1 MKTFKFSILNFIL
14 FLFFTSLISCSKD
27 DLSETSTIDKSEL
40 EFKQS
45 LNKNLDAKQIGE
57 YHNIAVNLYLNNGN
71 GDKKTVKEIEQSV
84 IDLMSEHYPSLMT
97 EFEISEEYNFLRDAY
112 NDTSINQRRLE
123 QIIDKAF
130 SKITKDKNVS
140 VKFSE
145 FIKNQTLD
153 DSTIQNKLSSIQS
166 YNTESKDEIELLNT
180 YKEVL
185 IASNELWS
193 NRSSGMKISCSSG
206 VIAADAVGAATGL
219 FGGPLWSIVQG
230 AVVSIAVNEDC
241 EE

>member
-14 FLFFTSLISCSKD
+14 LLFITSLTSCSKD
-27 DLSETSTIDKSEL
+27 EISETSSLDSSNL
-40 EFKQS
+40 EVKQPYS
-45 LNKNLDAKQIGE
+45 KGLDAKQIGE
-57 YHNIAVNLYLNNGN
+57 YHNIAVNLYLSNGN

-84 IDLMSEHYPSLMT
+84 IQLMTDNYPNLMS
-97 EFEISEEYNFLRDAY
+97 EFEISQDYNFLIDAY
-112 NDTSINQRRLE
+112 NDTSINQQRLE

-130 SKITKDKNVS
+130 SKISTNKSVS
-140 VKFSE
+140 TEFSD
-145 FIKNQTLD
+145 FIKNLTLE
-153 DSTIQNKLSSIQS
+153 QNSIQDKLKQINAYKTKS
-166 YNTESKDEIELLNT
+166 SDELELLNT